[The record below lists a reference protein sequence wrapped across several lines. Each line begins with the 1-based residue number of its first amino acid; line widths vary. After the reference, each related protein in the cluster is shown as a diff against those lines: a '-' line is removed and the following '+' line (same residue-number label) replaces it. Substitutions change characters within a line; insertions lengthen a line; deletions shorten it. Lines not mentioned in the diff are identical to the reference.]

1 MTKIGIDRYNFHD
14 NSLDLEEEEEEA
26 RKADQAEET
35 TLKQQKKIP
44 ITEFRNS
51 TKIMKYRREFIDDS
65 TFRRT

>member
-35 TLKQQKKIP
+35 TLKQQKKIS
-44 ITEFRNS
+44 EMN
-51 TKIMKYRREFIDDS
+51 
-65 TFRRT
+65 